1 MRAYA
6 GSRKMAER
14 ALHAD
19 GGTMSEIPTAGLR
32 KLQPRLLLVDYDLL
46 DNGGKKIGGGFTRI
60 EASTGDSM
68 TRQLNAMLSGRRFK
82 IKAVTPIT

>member
-1 MRAYA
+1 
-6 GSRKMAER
+6 
-14 ALHAD
+14 
-19 GGTMSEIPTAGLR
+19 
-32 KLQPRLLLVDYDLL
+32 L